1 MKAIQL
7 TGFEGV
13 KSLKLVD
20 TVKPTPRPNEVLLQV
35 KAAGLN
41 YAETELMIGRYPA
54 AHALPFI
61 MGWEAAGMVAEVG
74 AQVTH
79 LKIGDKV
86 TTIVSSGAF
95 AEFATADA
103 AMAIPIPAGSSFP
116 QAASIPLHG
125 VTAAAMLKF
134 AAKPQPSDS
143 ILIQAAAGGVG
154 LFLVQLAKL
163 AGIKNIIALAG
174 SSKKCEFAS
183 LLGADV
189 AIDYRREDW
198 PARVREATDG
208 KGVDVVLEAASGEVG
223 DESFKLV
230 APFGRIVVYGAKNIH
245 DTFPPEKLRQLISN
259 NQTLVGFNLPS
270 LRPEQIGEVIP
281 GLLGA
286 ISSGKVK
293 LFAETSF
300 PLEEAKAAFE
310 KIMSRATI
318 GKVVLVPC

>member
-1 MKAIQL
+1 MKAVQL
-7 TGFEGV
+7 TGFEGP
-13 KSLKLVD
+13 KSLRVVEA
-20 TVKPTPRPNEVLLQV
+20 VKPVPRPNEILVQV

-54 AHALPFI
+54 AHPVPFI
-61 MGWEAAGMVAEVG
+61 MGWEAAGVVAEVG
-74 AQVTH
+74 AQVTRF
-79 LKIGDKV
+79 KIGDKI
-86 TTIVSSGAF
+86 TTVVSSGAF

-103 AMAIPIPAGSSFP
+103 AMALPIPAGLSFP

-125 VTAAAMLKF
+125 VTAAALLKF
-134 AAKPQPSDS
+134 AAKLQPSDS
-143 ILIQAAAGGVG
+143 VLIQAAAGGVG

-163 AGIKNIIALAG
+163 AGAKNIIALAG

-183 LLGADV
+183 LLGADL

-198 PARVREATDG
+198 PAQVRNATDG

-223 DESFKLV
+223 DESFKLA

-245 DTFPPEKLRQLISN
+245 DTYAPEKLRQLISN
-259 NQTLVGFNLPS
+259 NQTLVGFNLTS

-281 GLLGA
+281 GLLSA
-286 ISSGKVK
+286 ISSGKLK

-300 PLEEAKAAFE
+300 PLEDAKVAFE
-310 KIMSRATI
+310 KIMSRSTI
-318 GKVVLVPC
+318 GKVVLIPR